1 MQRYPSNQ
9 IRISLP
15 NSSDKWKP
23 PENAIKNFSLKRI
36 ENDDFPYPIEIDLP
50 SWTLEAD
57 IDFKRWILG
66 FRDGIKIESPKELL
80 DEIKKTYKDLNDLYN

>member
-1 MQRYPSNQ
+1 MGASYLCIAS
-9 IRISLP
+9 
-15 NSSDKWKP
+15 K
-23 PENAIKNFSLKRI
+23 
-36 ENDDFPYPIEIDLP
+36 
-50 SWTLEAD
+50 AD